1 MKLSRVS
8 SPLKL
13 RNTSCFGVGE
23 QEEDMKIAEEVDP
36 NIVATKL

>member
-23 QEEDMKIAEEVDP
+23 QEEDMKIAEVDP